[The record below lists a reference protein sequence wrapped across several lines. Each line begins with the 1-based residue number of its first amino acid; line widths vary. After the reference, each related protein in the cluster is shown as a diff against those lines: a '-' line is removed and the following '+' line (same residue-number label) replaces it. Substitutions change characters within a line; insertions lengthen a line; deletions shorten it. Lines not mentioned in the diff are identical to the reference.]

1 MTRKKNLHSGVS
13 PTPCNDLTEEI
24 RILRAIIHQV
34 ARQAELARSA
44 EGCEPVDL
52 QEVLHS
58 IGEASTHLATLLR
71 AQQEFTSGDDLPG
84 ALHQALEN
92 ILAEIERE
100 GEAGPIAPVAR
111 IGDGGQENP
120 GGPA

>member
-1 MTRKKNLHSGVS
+1 MTRKKNLRSGVS
-13 PTPCNDLTEEI
+13 PSPRNDLTEEI
-24 RILRAIIHQV
+24 RILREIIHQV
-34 ARQAELARSA
+34 ARQA

-52 QEVLHS
+52 QEVLRS
-58 IGEASTHLATLLR
+58 IGEASAHLATLLR

-84 ALHQALEN
+84 ALHQVLEN

-100 GEAGPIAPVAR
+100 GEPGPIAPVAR
-111 IGDGGQENP
+111 LSDDEQEKP